1 MNLMIEARGLTKSY
15 GSKIALDGV
24 DLNLAASGSI
34 ALVGP
39 NGAGKTTLMSLIC
52 GYLRPSKGEIRV
64 LGEAPGG
71 SALLGRIGA
80 LPQDAQLD
88 PGFSVGIQL
97 SHYAA
102 LQGIPKPKEEARR
115 VLELVQLS
123 ETFNSLPQSLSHGMR
138 KRVTI
143 AQALIGQPELVLLDE
158 PTAGLDPANARAV
171 RELVNR
177 LRGQCRFIIS
187 SHNLEELQ
195 KMCDTVL
202 HIDHGRLS
210 NQVAVDDAGQ
220 EGALTLT
227 LAPGIEDQQSVL
239 TQIAGVRQVTKRDR
253 DEYLVRYDLTTHPDF
268 DLELLTALKAARIPY
283 RRLAIGLSLEERL
296 FTPEQA

>member
-1 MNLMIEARGLTKSY
+1 MTLMIEARGLTKRY
-15 GSKIALDGV
+15 GSKTALDGV
-24 DLNLAASGSI
+24 DLNLAANGSI

-52 GYLRPSKGEIRV
+52 GYLHPTSGHLRV
-64 LGEAPGG
+64 LGDAPG
-71 SALLGRIGA
+71 SPALLGRIGA

-88 PGFSVGIQL
+88 PGFGVGLQL
-97 SHYAA
+97 AHFAA
-102 LQGIPKPKEEARR
+102 LQGLDKPKQEARR
-115 VLELVQLS
+115 VLELVQLA
-123 ETFNSLPQSLSHGMR
+123 ETYDSLPQALSHGMR
-138 KRVTI
+138 KRVII

-177 LRGQCRFIIS
+177 LRGECRFIIS

-202 HIDHGRLS
+202 HIDHGRIS
-210 NQVAVDDAGQ
+210 NQLTVDDAGQ

-227 LAPGIEDQQSVL
+227 LAPGTEDQQSVL
-239 TQIAGVRQVTKRDR
+239 AQVTGVRQVTRRDR
-253 DEYLVRYDLTTHPDF
+253 EEYLIRYDLGGHPDF

-283 RRLAIGLSLEERL
+283 RRLALGLSLEERL
-296 FTPEQA
+296 FTPEQS